1 MSASRT
7 DLARMALEGLR
18 PAERRALL
26 RDFLESPRPT
36 AQALEEKAIL
46 VTQKEASRFLGV
58 SRQTMF
64 RWGVAGVVS
73 PVVISGVRRFRRS
86 DLEQLARTGTGGAE

>member
-26 RDFLESPRPT
+26 RDFLDPRLT

-73 PVVISGVRRFRRS
+73 PVVINGVRRFRRS